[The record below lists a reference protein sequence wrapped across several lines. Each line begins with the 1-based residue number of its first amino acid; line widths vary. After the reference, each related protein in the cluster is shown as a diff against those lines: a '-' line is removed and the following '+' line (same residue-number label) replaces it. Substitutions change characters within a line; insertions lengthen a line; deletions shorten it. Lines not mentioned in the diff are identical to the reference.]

1 MFTIYFL
8 VQKTLQTGY
17 LSLETESQIQA
28 LFHHRCNTDDI
39 EALICLQQAVALGC
53 VKRQALEIQEC
64 VALRTPQLQL
74 A

>member
-1 MFTIYFL
+1 MFSIYCL

-17 LSLETESQIQA
+17 LSLETESRIQA
-28 LFHHRCNTDDI
+28 LFNQRCNTEDI

-53 VKRQALEIQEC
+53 VKRQALEIQDC
-64 VALRTPQLQL
+64 VALRTTELQL